1 MFCSDGFE
9 VERGPG
15 ELVCEFCWWWAVI
28 GLFFVDAGCFSHFV
42 PRFAQGCCPSQVVA
56 QVGADQGVGAD
67 CFFSGID
74 CRHDL
79 VRLCCDALVVAPLAP
94 VNHVVFA
101 GIAQFFPT
109 LIDADVAGDA
119 EQPADECGDFVP
131 LGIFDLVSVQDRVV
145 ENGRRGAEAI
155 DGLHELFIV
164 YFVFDVVQAW
174 SLIRFFKLNGAV
186 GASDRGV
193 LVGVPVDF
201 VFVN

>member
-1 MFCSDGFE
+1 
-9 VERGPG
+9 
-15 ELVCEFCWWWAVI
+15 LVC
-28 GLFFVDAGCFSHFV
+28 
-42 PRFAQGCCPSQVVA
+42 
-56 QVGADQGVGAD
+56 
-67 CFFSGID
+67 
-74 CRHDL
+74 
-79 VRLCCDALVVAPLAP
+79 LCCDALVVAPLAP

-101 GIAQFFPT
+101 GIAQFFPA

-131 LGIFDLVSVQDRVV
+131 LGIFDLVFVDDGVV
-145 ENGRRGAEAI
+145 KNGRGGPEAI

-193 LVGVPVDF
+193 LVGVPVNFRDWRLHHEGWWIWWSL
-201 VFVN
+201 VWSCCQRRAAVAEEES